1 MLFYFFYTQYYLNNE
16 KKSNRVNVRG
26 AKDRVDSHENVVQI
40 RCERPKEDEM
50 GRCAFFWLSC
60 FLKSRYCFQL
70 LIVHKPAD
78 DRRKF
83 AGLSTFD
90 LAAGTF
96 WKDFL
101 KYMVCYRMI
110 VIKCVCLWVFQ
121 LCCSEKLSVF
131 FCSVCQCIYSLCCC
145 TSDVSIQC

>member
-1 MLFYFFYTQYYLNNE
+1 
-16 KKSNRVNVRG
+16 
-26 AKDRVDSHENVVQI
+26 
-40 RCERPKEDEM
+40 M

-145 TSDVSIQC
+145 TSDVSIQCQACPSSFVCYLDLLLPGLFSLDSRFLLIIFAIFSLLL

>member
-1 MLFYFFYTQYYLNNE
+1 M
-16 KKSNRVNVRG
+16 KKSPIELMSEEQKIVSIFMKIWFKFAVNVR
-26 AKDRVDSHENVVQI
+26 KR
-40 RCERPKEDEM
+40 
-50 GRCAFFWLSC
+50 GRCAFSWLSC

-70 LIVHKPAD
+70 LIVHKPAE

-90 LAAGTF
+90 LATGTC

-110 VIKCVCLWVFQ
+110 VIKCVCLWD
-121 LCCSEKLSVF
+121 SEKLSVL

-145 TSDVSIQC
+145 TSDVSIEC